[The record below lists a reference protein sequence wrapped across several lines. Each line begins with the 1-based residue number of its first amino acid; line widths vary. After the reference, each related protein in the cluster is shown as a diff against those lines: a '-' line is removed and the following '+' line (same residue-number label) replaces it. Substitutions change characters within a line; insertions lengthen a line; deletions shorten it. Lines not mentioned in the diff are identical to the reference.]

1 MGNPADGGLGSLGSR
16 LIRNGSSACS
26 GGPRGGAGRRRVG
39 PDPKPFAVD
48 RFPDPFP
55 LMPTVLSLHLGA
67 NAVHAAVSVDGR
79 IDVLALADD
88 RASVEAPDPTDG
100 HGLVRLLVDAHARCV
115 RIADA
120 VPDELVLVR
129 ADGAGA
135 IDPVLVEAARRAR
148 VPEPAVLD
156 EMRAVAALAAHG
168 PRGVSRDLAPAL
180 GGIFWHRRGDAPT
193 GPKPIVT
200 RADLGGDSRPD
211 RPPAAPSVVAVGPR
225 TVFEE
230 DGGSTGRRR
239 WASLPLASAVV
250 VVALGVL
257 GALLVLRSD
266 EQPIA
271 PPPATTTLPVSTT
284 VPTTTV
290 PSETVPS
297 TAPST
302 TDPLAT
308 DPTTTVPTTTVPPT
322 TVPSPV
328 TSADVEDVAV
338 PTTTVPDMATTVP
351 DVATTTEAPR
361 LGTVTLSGVGLTV
374 DATTDDE
381 VLVGFGDDAG
391 TALPLVSGALGEPVG
406 DSGWGADGACSA
418 AEVRRLGWGGLQIVL
433 ARNSADDSGRFV
445 QWYLDGLDSTV
456 TSWWTLER
464 IGIGSTV
471 ADLRAAHGVG
481 MSLEQ
486 PSERDPAGWFDTEPR
501 LGDGILGA
509 VGNTTDTGRVL
520 LMWAGEGCV
529 RRFS

>member
-1 MGNPADGGLGSLGSR
+1 MSDLTHEEVVDGKR
-16 LIRNGSSACS
+16 AAVRS
-26 GGPRGGAGRRRVG
+26 GGSGGRAGRRRVG
-39 PDPKPFAVD
+39 PDPQPYVV
-48 RFPDPFP
+48 DPFP

-67 NAVHAAVSVDGR
+67 TAVHAAISVDGR

-88 RASVEAPDPTDG
+88 QASVEAPNPTDG
-100 HGLVRLLVDAHARCV
+100 RGLVALLVDAHARCV

-135 IDPVLVEAARRAR
+135 IDPVLTEAARRAR
-148 VPEPAVLD
+148 VPEPTVLD
-156 EMRAVAALAAHG
+156 EMRAAAALAAHG
-168 PRGVSRDLAPAL
+168 PRGVNSDLAPVL
-180 GGIFWHRRGDAPT
+180 GGVFWKRSGDAPT

-211 RPPAAPSVVAVGPR
+211 RPPSAPSVVAVGPR

-230 DGGSTGRRR
+230 DSGSSRRR
-239 WASLPLASAVV
+239 RGVSLPLVSAVV
-250 VVALGVL
+250 VVVLGVL

-271 PPPATTTLPVSTT
+271 PPVPATTTASEPT
-284 VPTTTV
+284 VP
-290 PSETVPS
+290 PS
-297 TAPST
+297 
-302 TDPLAT
+302 
-308 DPTTTVPTTTVPPT
+308 TVPPT
-322 TVPSPV
+322 TVPPE
-328 TSADVEDVAV
+328 TV
-338 PTTTVPDMATTVP
+338 PPTVPPSTVPSTIPPTTVPPTSVEPTNED
-351 DVATTTEAPR
+351 DVAAPAITQPDELAEEPKVPTTTEAPR

-374 DATTDDE
+374 DATIEDE

-391 TALPLVSGALGEPVG
+391 TALALMSGALGEPVG
-406 DSGWGADGACSA
+406 DSGWGADRTCAA

-433 ARNSADDSGRFV
+433 ARGSVDDPGRLV
-445 QWYLDGLDSTV
+445 QWYLDGPDSTQ

-471 ADLRAAHGVG
+471 ADLWAAHGAG

-486 PSERDPAGWFDTEPR
+486 PSERDPAGWFDTEPD
-501 LGDGILGA
+501 LGDGVLGA
-509 VGNTTDTGRVL
+509 VGNTTDSGRVL
-520 LMWAGEGCV
+520 LMWAGDGCQ

>member
-1 MGNPADGGLGSLGSR
+1 
-16 LIRNGSSACS
+16 
-26 GGPRGGAGRRRVG
+26 
-39 PDPKPFAVD
+39 
-48 RFPDPFP
+48 
-55 LMPTVLSLHLGA
+55 MPTVLSLHLGA
-67 NAVHAAVSVDGR
+67 TAVHAAVSVDGR

-88 RASVEAPDPTDG
+88 RASVQAPDPTDG
-100 HGLVRLLVDAHARCV
+100 RGLVALLVDAYARCV

-135 IDPVLVEAARRAR
+135 VDPVLTEAARRAR
-148 VPEPAVLD
+148 VPEPTVLD
-156 EMRAVAALAAHG
+156 EMRAVAALAAYG
-168 PRGVSRDLAPAL
+168 PRGVSSDLAPVL
-180 GGIFWHRRGDAPT
+180 GGVFWKRSGDAPT

-211 RPPAAPSVVAVGPR
+211 RPPSAPSVVAVGPR

-230 DGGSTGRRR
+230 EGGSAGRRR
-239 WASLPLASAVV
+239 GVSLPLVSAVV

-257 GALLVLRSD
+257 GVFLVLQSD

-271 PPPATTTLPVSTT
+271 PPPATATTT
-284 VPTTTV
+284 VPASATPQSTVTPTTV
-290 PSETVPS
+290 PSETVPPTVTS
-297 TAPST
+297 TVET
-302 TDPLAT
+302 LA
-308 DPTTTVPTTTVPPT
+308 TVPPT
-322 TVPSPV
+322 TLGDASDETDGD
-328 TSADVEDVAV
+328 TSAS
-338 PTTTVPDMATTVP
+338 ATTMPGETDVDP
-351 DVATTTEAPR
+351 DSDGRSDADQGAEVEPDGETGSSESPTTTEAPR

-391 TALPLVSGALGEPVG
+391 TALTLVSGALGEAIG
-406 DSGWGADGACSA
+406 DSGWGADGTCAA

-433 ARNSADDSGRFV
+433 ARGSVDDPGRLV
-445 QWYLDGLDSTV
+445 QWYLDGPDSTQ

-471 ADLRAAHGVG
+471 ADLRAAHGAG

-486 PSERDPAGWFDTEPR
+486 PSERDPAGWFDTEPD
-501 LGDGILGA
+501 LGDGVLGA
-509 VGNTTDTGRVL
+509 VGNTTNSGRVL
-520 LMWAGEGCV
+520 LMWAGDGCQ

>member
-1 MGNPADGGLGSLGSR
+1 M
-16 LIRNGSSACS
+16 RNGLRFVLVAPVTGPGVVGSDRIHSPSSSTGSPTC
-26 GGPRGGAGRRRVG
+26 
-39 PDPKPFAVD
+39 
-48 RFPDPFP
+48 FP

-67 NAVHAAVSVDGR
+67 TAVHAAVSVDGR

-88 RASVEAPDPTDG
+88 RVSIEAPDPTDG
-100 HGLVRLLVDAHARCV
+100 RGLVALLVAAHARCV

-135 IDPVLVEAARRAR
+135 VDPVLTEAARRAR
-148 VPEPAVLD
+148 VPEPTVLD
-156 EMRAVAALAAHG
+156 EMRAAAALAAHG
-168 PRGVSRDLAPAL
+168 PRGVSSDLAPVL
-180 GGIFWHRRGDAPT
+180 GGVFWKRSGDAPT

-211 RPPAAPSVVAVGPR
+211 RPPSAPSVVAVGPR

-230 DGGSTGRRR
+230 DSGSSGRRR
-239 WASLPLASAVV
+239 GVSLPLVSAVV

-271 PPPATTTLPVSTT
+271 PPAPATTTVPEST
-284 VPTTTV
+284 VPPSTVPPTTV
-290 PSETVPS
+290 PSETVPP
-297 TAPST
+297 TVPPST
-302 TDPLAT
+302 
-308 DPTTTVPTTTVPPT
+308 VPSTIPPTTVPPT
-322 TVPSPV
+322 GE
-328 TSADVEDVAV
+328 DDVAA
-338 PTTTVPDMATTVP
+338 PATTLPDEFAGEPEVP
-351 DVATTTEAPR
+351 TTTEAPR

-374 DATTDDE
+374 DATLDDE

-391 TALPLVSGALGEPVG
+391 TAIALVSGALGEPVG
-406 DSGWGADGACSA
+406 DSGWGADGTCAA

-433 ARNSADDSGRFV
+433 ARGSVDDPGRLV
-445 QWYLDGLDSTV
+445 QWYLDGPDSTQ

-486 PSERDPAGWFDTEPR
+486 PSERDPAGWFDTEPD
-501 LGDGILGA
+501 LGDGVLGA
-509 VGNTTDTGRVL
+509 VSNTTDLGRVL
-520 LMWAGEGCV
+520 LMWAGDGCQ